1 MDIWL
6 GQLDEVN
13 DSQKW
18 HAMEWQR
25 EWEWE
30 GEREWNIGMGMS
42 EEGETGAGLNN
53 QKREP
58 HGKRFAKLH
67 YLIILFSRFLLH
79 LTLCPSLTP
88 ASTLSSV
95 PYYLPHFSWLFLV
108 FCLRFVLIKI
118 DKCKGFARQTA
129 PETKRDRD
137 EKEGERESEFK
148 AAVCQIVIYCQ
159 VEILFHAST
168 N

>member
-1 MDIWL
+1 
-6 GQLDEVN
+6 
-13 DSQKW
+13 
-18 HAMEWQR
+18 
-25 EWEWE
+25 
-30 GEREWNIGMGMS
+30 MGMS

-88 ASTLSSV
+88 APPLSLLSLSICHTSV
-95 PYYLPHFSWLFLV
+95 GCFSF

-118 DKCKGFARQTA
+118 DKCKGFAWQTA

-137 EKEGERESEFK
+137 EKEGQRESEFK